1 MLNPQMNNN
10 EKDLLKTAKKNN
22 NATKLNMNQ
31 YLDIKKNILELFLEK
46 EDLLSKDKMKKR
58 HSSQPKA
65 KYIRLNL
72 KKKLDTKKFDK
83 KISNNE
89 INLNNLNIDK
99 EKNKLKKEE
108 NNKNVSDLNIKKENK
123 SQKLSKNSKGFEIIP
138 NNNILNNVINSANDI
153 NKLFPID
160 NFKNNSS
167 QNINGFNTADNNSD
181 INPYDP
187 NKYDGNFSEK
197 SSKNGSKN
205 NLKINNKNN
214 LKSNLSSSSFSKN
227 FVLKSK
233 LCKSEVYNENNYYY
247 NKNNRNENNPIMNY
261 FSQEINNVKN
271 IPNYYLSTA
280 KNSKNSIE
288 EMDQINYNFF
298 AVDEDST
305 KKLNN
310 IISCNYN
317 EKEQKA
323 GEIFT
328 EIFETKENDF
338 SFADFQ
344 NRENDENI
352 HKSEL
357 IKKKQ
362 MKFNNDY
369 NEDTN
374 RIDEIKNDIKK
385 KNINKTNVDKNS
397 FEQEFKAVDLVK
409 SSLKN
414 LDTNSNNSNI
424 NNNTYPENNNIV
436 IENNNNNKE
445 KTPLSFVN
453 NIYYINNSNYRQYHI
468 NPIYNNSNQN
478 SFYGNNANQNNN
490 MNYYNNNNN
499 LPEVNYYNFINNNQN
514 QNDYLH
520 SLMNENIIIN
530 KMNLNPSINNNNFIP
545 NNNKSNAINP
555 NESQNTNINI
565 NINNENTKIN
575 NQIPSNKN
583 LYEYSNEEILNSA
596 INLIKEQIGCRFM
609 QEKIKSDHNFAN
621 EQLFPKIKNNLKELS
636 CDSFGN
642 YFLQAL
648 IEILSFDNMN
658 KLFDITQSDFTNI
671 CISPHGTR
679 VAQKIIDKISS
690 TPILINRFIYNLN
703 NNDLGIIFKSPY
715 GNHVI
720 QKFLTT
726 NLPEY
731 SNFIYNYVY
740 KNFMEIAESKH
751 GVCIIQ
757 KCVTEGDEM
766 HRDKIYKL
774 ILCNF
779 NGLIKDQFG
788 NYLIQY
794 ILNNTKTEE
803 KFKEIFIIIKKIEE
817 NMIDLCKSKF
827 SANVIEKC
835 FEHKDNICKNYLIK
849 SLTNLSPDNIIEII
863 LDNYGIYV
871 IQKALKFA
879 NNADKN
885 KLNELILSKKEDLNN
900 INLNDYKYKV
910 IAKVINS
917 NKELGSI
924 FSKIKN
930 KNFGENLYENKN
942 YESEENSYNYY
953 AHNNNYNYNN
963 RGKNKRGKK
972 FNRGNNNKY

>member
-1 MLNPQMNNN
+1 MMNPQMNNN
-10 EKDLLKTAKKNN
+10 EKDILKTATKNN
-22 NATKLNMNQ
+22 NATKLSMNQ

-58 HSSQPKA
+58 HSSQPKG

-72 KKKLDTKKFDK
+72 KKKFDKKKYDK
-83 KISNNE
+83 KISNND
-89 INLNNLNIDK
+89 ININNLNIDK
-99 EKNKLKKEE
+99 EKLKKEE
-108 NNKNVSDLNIKKENK
+108 INKNSELNIKKANI
-123 SQKLSKNSKGFEIIP
+123 SQKIPKSSKGFDIIP
-138 NNNILNNVINSANDI
+138 NNNILNNVINSANEI
-153 NKLFPID
+153 NKFFPID
-160 NFKNNSS
+160 NPKNDSA
-167 QNINGFNTADNNSD
+167 QNVNGVNIADNNSD
-181 INPYDP
+181 INLYDP

-197 SSKNGSKN
+197 TSKNGSKN
-205 NLKINNKNN
+205 NLKVNNKNN

-233 LCKSEVYNENNYYY
+233 LCKSEVYNENIYYY
-247 NKNNRNENNPIMNY
+247 SKNNRNENNPIMNY
-261 FSQEINNVKN
+261 FSQEINNGKN
-271 IPNYYLSTA
+271 IPNFYLSTA
-280 KNSKNSIE
+280 KNSVE
-288 EMDQINYNFF
+288 EIDQINYNFF

-310 IISCNYN
+310 IMSCNYN
-317 EKEQKA
+317 DKEQKA

-328 EIFETKENDF
+328 EIFETKENNF

-362 MKFNNDY
+362 MKFNND
-369 NEDTN
+369 NNNKNIN
-374 RIDEIKNDIKK
+374 RIDEIKDDMKI
-385 KNINKTNVDKNS
+385 KNINKSNLDKTEIQKES
-397 FEQEFKAVDLVK
+397 KTVDLVK

-424 NNNTYPENNNIV
+424 NINIYPENNNITT
-436 IENNNNNKE
+436 ENNNINKE

-453 NIYYINNSNYRQYHI
+453 NIYYINNSNYRQFHI

-478 SFYGNNANQNNN
+478 LFYGNNPNQNNN
-490 MNYYNNNNN
+490 INYYNNSN
-499 LPEVNYYNFINNNQN
+499 LPEVNYYNYMNNNQN

-520 SLMNENIIIN
+520 SLMNDNIIIN
-530 KMNLNPSINNNNFIP
+530 NMNFNPNINKNNNYIPNTDKNNIINLNEN
-545 NNNKSNAINP
+545 
-555 NESQNTNINI
+555 QNTNIN
-565 NINNENTKIN
+565 NDNENTKIN

-609 QEKIKSDHNFAN
+609 QEKIKSDHVFAN
-621 EQLFPKIKNNLKELS
+621 DLLFPKIKNNLKELC

-658 KLFDITQSDFTNI
+658 KLFDITQGDFTDI

-679 VAQKIIDKISS
+679 VAQKIIEKISS

-703 NNDLGIIFKSPY
+703 NKDLGIIFKSPY

-720 QKFLTT
+720 QKFLMT
-726 NLPEY
+726 NIQEY

-740 KNFMEIAESKH
+740 KNFMDIAGSKH

-766 HRDKIYKL
+766 HRDKVYKL
-774 ILCNF
+774 ILNNF
-779 NGLIKDQFG
+779 NNLIKDQFG

-794 ILNNTKTEE
+794 ILINTKTED
-803 KFKEIFIIIKKIEE
+803 KFKEIFPIIKKIED

-835 FEHKDNICKNYLIK
+835 FENKDNICKNYLTK
-849 SLTNLSPDNIIEII
+849 SLTNLSPNNIIEIL
-863 LDNYGIYV
+863 LDNFGIYV

-879 NNADKN
+879 DITNKN
-885 KLNELILSKKEDLNN
+885 KLIELIMAKKEDLNN

-910 IAKVINS
+910 ILKVINS
-917 NKELGSI
+917 SKELGEI

-930 KNFGENLYENKN
+930 KNFGENFYENKHH
-942 YESEENSYNYY
+942 ESEENKFNYY
-953 AHNNNYNYNN
+953 AYNNNYNYNNN

-972 FNRGNNNKY
+972 FFRGNNNNKY